1 MLRSGADWK
10 VFEYALDRFPS
21 LRRVTISTKVHG
33 KLFMPRYETPLVQ
46 SFPYGFVYPLPS
58 PRSFPDAH
66 RTSRIIW
73 KDKSTE
79 PSNEY
84 QIFRRG
90 LCSALRVLAKHG
102 KHKVSEFIVEDD
114 ECREVD
120 WYRRHKPNLPFE
132 IEDYASIMDDRGCAL
147 DDLYSLIQ
155 RPGFQRL
162 SLHYENYRSLVKAF
176 EKVESLQSLYLY
188 GDERARIEHIVQTP
202 RNLTLPECLTQRLH
216 SLVLETVSVYKGSLI
231 RLLDSLISLRS
242 LELRSVGFEDY
253 GGEELIQRYGP
264 NIYRT
269 YNPRDFLFDLRDKTG
284 WRDRSLKPT
293 VTILISEIF
302 FEWPMNQTV
311 RLDSE
316 IGDFLYRYGEAPL
329 VPSEYEERTYWRFE
343 KSKPIHEYCAGKGTL
358 MMEEL
363 DPASERPNVDT
374 ETLEHLGI
382 ITCEERGREIYE
394 EGRHRIW
401 PWTRS
406 ETRWVREP
414 WGNGP
419 WGDWT
424 CPTLEEQGR
433 SETESRSN

>member
-1 MLRSGADWK
+1 MEEKRPPPANLPTLPAELVDNIANFLPNRDIKSLRLTSRFVDSCVKLRLDRVFISANPLNIHVVEEVANHEYLRKGVTEIIWDEPYFECHATIPPNYKYKTGSFDFALGCPSWYWWSGRRAISQLAKSKGNDTVANRPDLLDRMRKLAAAMLPGESYYYYHQLLEQERWMLRSGADWK

-33 KLFMPRYETPLVQ
+33 KLFMPRYETPLIR

-58 PRSFPDAH
+58 PRGFPDAH

-114 ECREVD
+114 ECRDID
-120 WYRRHKPNLPFE
+120 WYRRHKSNLPFE
-132 IEDYASIMDDRGCAL
+132 IEDYTSMMDDQGCAL
-147 DDLYSLIQ
+147 DDLYSLIRRQ
-155 RPGFQRL
+155 GFQRL

-176 EKVESLQSLYLY
+176 EKVESLQSLCLY
-188 GDERARIEHIVQTP
+188 GDERARIEHLVETP

-253 GGEELIQRYGP
+253 G
-264 NIYRT
+264 
-269 YNPRDFLFDLRDKTG
+269 
-284 WRDRSLKPT
+284 
-293 VTILISEIF
+293 
-302 FEWPMNQTV
+302 
-311 RLDSE
+311 
-316 IGDFLYRYGEAPL
+316 A
-329 VPSEYEERTYWRFE
+329 
-343 KSKPIHEYCAGKGTL
+343 KS
-358 MMEEL
+358 
-363 DPASERPNVDT
+363 
-374 ETLEHLGI
+374 
-382 ITCEERGREIYE
+382 
-394 EGRHRIW
+394 
-401 PWTRS
+401 
-406 ETRWVREP
+406 
-414 WGNGP
+414 
-419 WGDWT
+419 
-424 CPTLEEQGR
+424 
-433 SETESRSN
+433 